1 MMRTKGPKR
10 LSSGPSE
17 KRPDMLFPEI
27 LNIYSIDM
35 TSKQRVQS
43 ALNHQTPDGIP
54 IDFGATSVTGIH
66 CKVVEALREHY
77 GLDSHPVRVIEPFQ
91 MLGEIE
97 EDLQEIMG
105 IDCVPVFGR
114 KDMFDIDETQLH
126 EQVTP
131 WGQRVM
137 IASGIDLTTDKEGD
151 VYIYAGGDR
160 SYPSSAVMPSGC
172 YFINAT
178 ERQEYVN
185 DDEITPEDNL
195 EEFDLISEEDLQYYK
210 KTVDQAV
217 ATGKAVVASFGGT
230 ALGDIAFVPGM
241 GLKDPKGI
249 RNVAEW
255 YMSTAMR
262 MDYLQAVFE
271 KQTDIAIANYQRLWD
286 TVGEKVD
293 VVFTCGTDFGTQDS
307 QFCSPETF
315 KELWYPHYKRMN
327 DWIHRHTTWKVFK
340 HTCGAVLPLLP
351 GLVEAG
357 FDIINPVQINAK
369 DMDPVVLKKEFG
381 SRVTFW
387 GGGIDT
393 QRILPNA
400 TPEEVRSHV
409 LQECEIL
416 GKNGGFVFNAVHN
429 IQANAPVRN
438 VVAMIETLNELRG
451 ND

>member
-1 MMRTKGPKR
+1 
-10 LSSGPSE
+10 
-17 KRPDMLFPEI
+17 
-27 LNIYSIDM
+27 M

-43 ALNHQTPDGIP
+43 ALAHRMPDRVP
-54 IDFGATSVTGIH
+54 VDFGATSVTGIH
-66 CKVVEALREHY
+66 CKVVEALRQHY
-77 GLDSHPVRVIEPFQ
+77 GLDPHPVRIIEPFQ

-97 EDLQEIMG
+97 EDLQEIIG

-131 WGQRVM
+131 WGQNVM

-160 SYPSSAVMPSGC
+160 SYPPSGVMPSDC

-178 ERQEYVN
+178 ERQEYV
-185 DDEITPEDNL
+185 DDDAITPEDNL
-195 EEFDLISEEDLQYYK
+195 EEFGPVSEEDLQYYK
-210 KTVDQAV
+210 KTVDQAA

-241 GLKDPKGI
+241 GLKNPKGI

-255 YMSTAMR
+255 YMSTSMR
-262 MDYLQAVFE
+262 RDYVQTVFE

-286 TVGEKVD
+286 TVGDKVD

-307 QFCSPETF
+307 QFCSLDTF
-315 KELWYPHYKRMN
+315 MELWHPHYKRMN
-327 DWIHRHTTWKVFK
+327 DWIHQHTTWKVFK
-340 HTCGAVLPLLP
+340 HTCGAILPILP

-369 DMDPVVLKKEFG
+369 DMDPAVLKKEYG
-381 SRVTFW
+381 SQVTFW

-409 LQECEIL
+409 LKECEIL
-416 GKNGGFVFNAVHN
+416 GKDGGFIFNAVHN

-438 VVAMIETLNELRG
+438 VVAMIETLRELR
-451 ND
+451 NQ